1 MAVNSRCSSIEY
13 LFVPFYSGNN
23 LNPVVELFFGQSNV
37 EGVYEGSCYNSK
49 NSSPIG
55 IFFKMLMDQLA
66 IYMKVLT
73 GLNLCS
79 LFGKQ
84 KTY

>member
-1 MAVNSRCSSIEY
+1 MPSSAISKEFTLTLPSQCNLHSGIIIMAVNSPCSSIEY

-55 IFFKMLMDQLA
+55 IFLR
-66 IYMKVLT
+66 
-73 GLNLCS
+73 C
-79 LFGKQ
+79 
-84 KTY
+84 